1 MILSKPSKKLLT
13 TEYAQQV
20 VDGKIIAGEYVI
32 KECQRHLDF
41 LARDDHDWV
50 FDETLAYRPINFI
63 ERFCEPTKGDF
74 DQLVMQGWQHFVL
87 GSLYGWVHK
96 ETRLRRFKE
105 GLIFVAR
112 KNGKSTLVSGQS
124 IFGASKDGERGADVI
139 LLANSMKQVKRT
151 IFDETK
157 KMIKKSKALST
168 RYRPLRDVIYFD
180 KTDSSI
186 EPQASDSEKLDGL
199 NTHLGIFDEIHEF
212 KDYKLISVIKNSR
225 QARKQPLLEY
235 ITTAGAQLD
244 GPLVKM
250 VEQGKD
256 VLDGLF
262 DDERTFYF
270 LASLDDDDD
279 INDSK
284 NWIKANPN
292 LGISIDLE
300 EMEEDW
306 RLAKRDPEERAD
318 FITKRLNIF
327 ANNSEMAFLDLK
339 TIKKNS
345 KVIDFS
351 TLRGKT
357 GVGGYD
363 LSNTEDFTAANI
375 EFPLEDGSIAVLSH
389 TWVPEEKTKF
399 DNEKI
404 PFKAWEESGHLTIVP
419 GVHID
424 HELVMEWFEEMAEK
438 YNIEVVAYD
447 PANAYRLNID
457 MKNKGFK
464 TQVVRQGAITLSPVL
479 KDIKTMFR
487 EGQVIHNNNPVLN
500 WYFKN
505 VRLVKD
511 RNGNLLP
518 SKQNRYRKI
527 DGFAALLNSHA
538 HTIDKLVTPKGN
550 GNMSVVSLDDLMG

>member
-50 FDETLAYRPINFI
+50 FDETLAYRPIDFI

-168 RYRPLRDVIYFD
+168 RFRPLRDVIYFD

-318 FITKRLNIF
+318 FITKRLNI
-327 ANNSEMAFLDLK
+327 LPITLK
-339 TIKKNS
+339 WLS
-345 KVIDFS
+345 W
-351 TLRGKT
+351 TLKQFKRI
-357 GVGGYD
+357 VRLLIFR
-363 LSNTEDFTAANI
+363 LS
-375 EFPLEDGSIAVLSH
+375 
-389 TWVPEEKTKF
+389 EEK
-399 DNEKI
+399 
-404 PFKAWEESGHLTIVP
+404 PAS
-419 GVHID
+419 
-424 HELVMEWFEEMAEK
+424 
-438 YNIEVVAYD
+438 VA
-447 PANAYRLNID
+447 
-457 MKNKGFK
+457 M
-464 TQVVRQGAITLSPVL
+464 T
-479 KDIKTMFR
+479 
-487 EGQVIHNNNPVLN
+487 
-500 WYFKN
+500 
-505 VRLVKD
+505 
-511 RNGNLLP
+511 
-518 SKQNRYRKI
+518 
-527 DGFAALLNSHA
+527 
-538 HTIDKLVTPKGN
+538 
-550 GNMSVVSLDDLMG
+550 